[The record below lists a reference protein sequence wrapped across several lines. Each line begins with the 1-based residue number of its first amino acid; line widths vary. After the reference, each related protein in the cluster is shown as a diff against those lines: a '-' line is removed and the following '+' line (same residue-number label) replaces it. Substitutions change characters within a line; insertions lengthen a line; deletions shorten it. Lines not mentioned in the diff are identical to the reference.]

1 MAEVV
6 ANIRLEYGPNEIKL
20 YRTDTLGDP
29 TPFTTGTIDNLSFNI
44 ERIDDPTQNESA
56 FMADLSGDLTAIK
69 VSLDLGDTA
78 VKAKLFKS
86 TDNVYNPKGDEF
98 YHIYS
103 LVDAN
108 VKTLMAGKVHIYEL
122 AGGN

>member
-29 TPFTTGTIDNLSFNI
+29 TPFTTGTVDNLSFNI
-44 ERIDDPTQNESA
+44 ERIDDPAQNVSIEPT
-56 FMADLSGDLTAIK
+56 DLSGDLTAIK
-69 VSLDLGDTA
+69 VSLDLSGTN
-78 VKAKLFKS
+78 KTTLLKP
-86 TDNVYNPKGDEF
+86 TDNAYNPKGDEF

-103 LVDAN
+103 LVDDN